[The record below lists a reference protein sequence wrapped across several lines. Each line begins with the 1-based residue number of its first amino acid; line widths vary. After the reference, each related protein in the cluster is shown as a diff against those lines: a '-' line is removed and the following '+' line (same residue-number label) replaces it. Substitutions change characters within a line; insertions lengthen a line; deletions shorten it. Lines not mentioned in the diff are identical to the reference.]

1 MANYKVIVTARSFGN
16 TDRKAYDLL
25 EAAGCTVKKL
35 VAADGPVEEQLRR
48 RGPAPQQMAGD
59 EADACRPRRV
69 GGRRPHH
76 DGTHDVEDVHGEG
89 LLIKK

>member
-48 RGPAPQQMAGD
+48 
-59 EADACRPRRV
+59 EIV
-69 GGRRPHH
+69 
-76 DGTHDVEDVHGEG
+76 DGQRAYFA
-89 LLIKK
+89 L